1 MCGHVGMAGVLAY
14 KDEATMKRLLLLDYA
29 RGPDSTGFAAIRKTN
44 EVHIAKI
51 GSHPLDLF
59 DMTRFKAALA
69 GSTSKVFMG
78 HNRAATRGAIS
89 TYNAHPYE
97 FDHIVG
103 AHNGT
108 LDYTS
113 AKELEDLIGVKH
125 PVDSMAIFE
134 SIANVGIAET
144 AKCLKGAWALVWY
157 DTSDG
162 TLNFLRNKERPMYY
176 AWSKDFKILFW
187 ASEWE
192 MLEAAIK
199 MSSNKY
205 EMYEERGTG
214 YQFFPMSED
223 VHYKFDVQAIID
235 GDGHKPKPKCKT
247 IKGKEAAPVKAADP
261 FSRTDHH
268 GSGSN
273 IIGFHTP
280 DLGDIGI
287 PRTSTTTVPSRGKDA
302 IHLKGDADDPFAG
315 AITKDQFE
323 KVAKFGCSW
332 CGDDVSWGDKGLI
345 MSIRHETVICGKCS
359 CKADSNR
366 VYTPDFNLYLEA
378 DKVL

>member
-1 MCGHVGMAGVLAY
+1 MCGHVGIAGALSFN
-14 KDEATMKRLLLLDYA
+14 DEATMKRLLLLDYA
-29 RGPDSTGFAAIRKTN
+29 RGPDSTGFAAIRKTG
-44 EVHIAKI
+44 EACIAKV

-59 DMTRFKAALA
+59 DMARFKAALS
-69 GSTSKVFMG
+69 GSSSKVFLG
-78 HNRAATRGAIS
+78 HNRAATRGAVS

-108 LDYTS
+108 LDCSS
-113 AKELEDLIGVKH
+113 AKDLEDLLGVKH

-144 AKCLKGAWALVWY
+144 AKSLKGAWALVWY

-176 AWSKDFKILFW
+176 AWTKDFKKLFW

-192 MLEAAIK
+192 MLEAALK
-199 MSSNKY
+199 MSSTKY

-247 IKGKEAAPVKAADP
+247 IKGKEAPPVKAADP
-261 FSRTDHH
+261 FSRTAQVGND
-268 GSGSN
+268 N
-273 IIGFHTP
+273 TMGFHTP
-280 DLGDIGI
+280 DLGVIGT
-287 PRTSTTTVPSRGKDA
+287 PRTLTTISPSKHKDCV
-302 IHLKGDADDPFAG
+302 HLKGDEDDPFAG
-315 AITKDQFE
+315 AITKDEFE
-323 KVAKFGCSW
+323 KAAQYGCSW
-332 CGDDVSWGDKGLI
+332 CGSDVNWGDTGLI
-345 MSIRHETVICGKCS
+345 VSIKHDSVLCGKCS

-366 VYTPDFNLYLEA
+366 VYTDQFSLFVTDPAL
-378 DKVL
+378 